1 MGRRGHI
8 GQGAIN
14 CVETLLMHSKCVRKF
29 PLAPM
34 DVTKLYHCCEGESCS
49 FCECCA
55 RNPIDIGW
63 KTSSKDNLSDSNNAA
78 TFTKA
83 NEESAF
89 IIEILLIVYDCC
101 SCMATA
107 YSCMGRVR
115 FALIN
120 YYEYHNK
127 VVK

>member
-8 GQGAIN
+8 GRGAIN

-29 PLAPM
+29 LLAPM

-55 RNPIDIGW
+55 CNPIDIGW
-63 KTSSKDNLSDSNNAA
+63 KTSSEDNLSDSNNVA

-83 NEESAF
+83 NEESAL
-89 IIEILLIVYDCC
+89 IVEILLIA
-101 SCMATA
+101 S
-107 YSCMGRVR
+107 
-115 FALIN
+115 I
-120 YYEYHNK
+120 
-127 VVK
+127 

>member
-8 GQGAIN
+8 VQGAIN

-29 PLAPM
+29 LLATM
-34 DVTKLYHCCEGESCS
+34 DVTKLYYCCEGESCS
-49 FCECCA
+49 FCECSVA
-55 RNPIDIGW
+55 WNPIDIGW
-63 KTSSKDNLSDSNNAA
+63 KTSFEDNLSDSNNAA
-78 TFTKA
+78 TCTEA
-83 NEESAF
+83 NEELVF
-89 IIEILLIVYDCC
+89 IVEILLIVYDCC

-120 YYEYHNK
+120 YYECHG
-127 VVK
+127 